1 MLKIGEAGGE
11 FFHFLGLRISDMA
24 CLGSARLS
32 QVYTT
37 PSVAASVP
45 RNGSSSG
52 GLAGQE
58 LKAACVPFPVRS
70 SNGECSNGVFCAH
83 KVVKGLRSGGV
94 VRSEFLKGGDHGE
107 LLRRVVGEVQDV
119 AAAKKTTNKKKTR
132 EAGTVMAMA
141 VSTTD
146 EKKLLKGRCGA
157 ILEDVP
163 HLTDWL
169 PDLPV
174 RSEGW
179 LTRIQPADRTNFARK
194 TVVGFLVL
202 IWGIE
207 DSSKN
212 VIGFFFFPLFG
223 RRGTR
228 RVETDRRI

>member
-1 MLKIGEAGGE
+1 M
-11 FFHFLGLRISDMA
+11 HFLGPRISDMA

-70 SNGECSNGVFCAH
+70 SNAECSNRVFGAH

-107 LLRRVVGEVQDV
+107 LLLRVVGEVQDV

-132 EAGTVMAMA
+132 EAGAATVMAMA

-174 RSEGW
+174 RSEGR
-179 LTRIQPADRTNFARK
+179 LTRIQPADRTISLARLLLDFSFCF
-194 TVVGFLVL
+194 G
-202 IWGIE
+202 G
-207 DSSKN
+207 SK
-212 VIGFFFFPLFG
+212 ILLRMLFFFSF
-223 RRGTR
+223 
-228 RVETDRRI
+228 